1 MNGRTY
7 PPGVPCWIDTTQPEI
22 DAAANFYAGLFGWT
36 FRQAAPGGGTDRYLV
51 AQLDGA
57 DVAGIA
63 SGREETTAWSTYI
76 TVEDADA
83 AANRLVAAG
92 AVLRA
97 PSTDAGEDGRS
108 AALADPEGVEFRL
121 WQPKR
126 QGGAQAVNQPG
137 TWNFSDLH
145 TRNPEAAVSFYQG
158 AFGWQVDRVGFGD
171 DADFGLMVRL
181 PGYGDHL
188 EATVD
193 PEIRTR
199 QSEFAAPPGFADA
212 VAWIVP
218 IGADRTPHWHVTFA
232 VADRDRTA
240 LDAERLGAQ
249 VLRQDDTGWTR
260 EALIRDPQGA
270 VFTAS
275 QFTPPTG

>member
-1 MNGRTY
+1 M
-7 PPGVPCWIDTTQPEI
+7 
-22 DAAANFYAGLFGWT
+22 
-36 FRQAAPGGGTDRYLV
+36 
-51 AQLDGA
+51 
-57 DVAGIA
+57 
-63 SGREETTAWSTYI
+63 
-76 TVEDADA
+76 
-83 AANRLVAAG
+83 
-92 AVLRA
+92 
-97 PSTDAGEDGRS
+97 
-108 AALADPEGVEFRL
+108 EFRL

-126 QGGAQAVNQPG
+126 QGGAQSVNQPG

-145 TRNPEAAVSFYQG
+145 TRNPEDAVGFYQG
-158 AFGWQVDRVGFGD
+158 AFGWQVDKVGFGAD
-171 DADFGLMVRL
+171 DADVGLMVRL

-193 PEIRTR
+193 PEIRAR

-218 IGADRTPHWHVTFA
+218 IGAGRTPHWHVTFA

-240 LDAERLGAQ
+240 LDAERLGGR
-249 VLRQDDTGWTR
+249 VLRNADTWWTR
-260 EALIRDPQGA
+260 EALIQDPQGA